1 MDTCYVSGISNLQT
15 EFRTVKCCMKS
26 IIEERFARTLIMVT
40 FCFPLVVVMLIEIRS
55 GEKACDTFSVYVKK
69 KIKKKLRRDYFF
81 PPLKS
86 VASHKFLYEMTQNL
100 ENNFIKPQ
108 SVFKL
113 VSLDISHII

>member
-69 KIKKKLRRDYFF
+69 DKEKAQKRLLFSTAEICR
-81 PPLKS
+81 
-86 VASHKFLYEMTQNL
+86 
-100 ENNFIKPQ
+100 Q
-108 SVFKL
+108 S
-113 VSLDISHII
+113 